1 MRGLW
6 ALLRLAL
13 RRQLL
18 LGAVFLLAVAGFL
31 WLGAR
36 GVAMTLCWIH
46 GLIAAS
52 ILQSERRQS
61 WNMTLMLLPVRH
73 GLVVSSRYLVLLLLP
88 VMQSLVY
95 CAVSLALGYPLE
107 LGEPMYILLMG
118 LSHGYLLVFPQRA
131 ASQELGSHLRELIRG
146 GFWGGAWL
154 LLLLFFV
161 LCAIALGGEPEWC
174 WFLLVLILFFSLCL
188 VIAWCREF
196 YRTKYNDW
204 R

>member
-1 MRGLW
+1 MRGFL

-31 WLGAR
+31 WLGSQ

-52 ILQSERRQS
+52 IMQSERRQS
-61 WNMTLMLLPVRH
+61 WNMSLMLLPVRH

-88 VMQSLVY
+88 VIQSLVY

-146 GFWGGAWL
+146 GFWGCAWL
-154 LLLLFFV
+154 LLLLFFIIP
-161 LCAIALGGEPEWC
+161 AILLGGEPGWC
-174 WFLLVLILFFSLCL
+174 WFFLVLILLFSVRLT
-188 VIAWCREF
+188 IAWCRE
-196 YRTKYNDW
+196 YHQTKYNDW